1 MIHHSPAN
9 RYIDRE
15 KSWLAFNARVLQ
27 EAADETV
34 PLLDR
39 LRFLGI
45 FSNNFDEFFRVRYA
59 AIRRLSL
66 EGITSEELPS
76 SYSASELLGEI
87 TEIVIEQQSESL
99 RILSNI
105 EKELE
110 KENIFML
117 NETQMNREQELFVK
131 DFFIQK
137 VGPELVTIILN
148 DLEEF
153 PILKDTAGYLA
164 VKMVMKTK
172 LPDADGFINPQKIR
186 YALLEMPRTIGRFII
201 LPSSSEKQ
209 YIIMLDDVI
218 RFNLDS
224 VFNIFKY
231 ESISA
236 HMIKITRDAQL
247 ELDSD
252 QSKSLME
259 KISVGVKD
267 RRIGEPVRFVYD
279 VAIGADTLEYFITHL
294 KIDTTDSI
302 IPGGRYHNRRD
313 YMDFPTLGRNDLV
326 YQRNAPLPVNGLSLE
341 GSILQKIKK
350 KDYMVYAPYQSYSY
364 VIKFLREAALDPKV
378 VAIKVT
384 LYRLARNSQIISSL
398 INAAKNGKKV
408 TVQIELQARF
418 DEASNITY
426 AEQMQTEGINLI
438 FGVKGLKVH
447 SKICLVERMEGGKL
461 KRYGFVSTGNL
472 NESTAKVYTDI
483 TVFTAHP
490 QIMKEVGRIF
500 DFFDVNYRVHRYKH
514 LIVSPHYT
522 RNKFNKLIDRE
533 ILNAIAGKEAYIKLK
548 MNSLTDYRMI
558 DKLYEAS
565 REGVKVQLVIRG
577 MCCLIPGVPGMSEN
591 IEAISIVDN
600 YLEHPRIYIFSNN
613 GDPDIYISSADFM
626 TRNLDS
632 RVEVS
637 CPIYD
642 EEIKK
647 ELLDTFE
654 IGWKGNVKARLHSEN
669 LENKYRKRSNA
680 KPFRAQLETY
690 KYFRDKLEVI
700 YETVEPEKSS
710 SETQHTEDT
719 TAAEDTESTI
729 LYDTSSE
736 SDL

>member
-1 MIHHSPAN
+1 MIHHLQVN

-27 EAADETV
+27 EAADVTV

-66 EGITSEELPS
+66 EGTTSEELPANN
-76 SYSASELLGEI
+76 SAHKLLSEI

-99 RILSNI
+99 RILSVI
-105 EKELE
+105 EREME
-110 KENIFML
+110 RENIFML
-117 NETQMNREQELFVK
+117 NETQLNQEQEHFIK

-137 VGPELVTIILN
+137 VSPELVTIILN

-153 PILKDTAGYLA
+153 PLLKDTAGYLG
-164 VKMVMKTK
+164 VKLIVREKHRG
-172 LPDADGFINPQKIR
+172 PDGIEVKQEVR
-186 YALLEMPRTIGRFII
+186 YGVIEMPRTVSRFVI
-201 LPSSSEKQ
+201 LPSHSEKQ
-209 YIIMLDDVI
+209 CIIMLDDVI
-218 RFNLDS
+218 RFNLHNI
-224 VFNIFKY
+224 FNIFKY

-247 ELDSD
+247 DLDSD

-259 KISVGVKD
+259 KIWTGVKD

-279 VAIGADTLEYFITHL
+279 QAMDADTLEYFLTNMH
-294 KIDTTDSI
+294 IDSSDSI

-313 YMDFPTLGRNDLV
+313 YMGFPNLGRQDLL
-326 YQRNAPLPVNGLSLE
+326 YQHNVPLPVTGLSLE

-350 KDYMVYAPYQSYSY
+350 KDYLLHAPYQSFAY

-378 VAIKVT
+378 MTIKIT
-384 LYRLARNSQIISSL
+384 LYRLAKNSQIISSL

-447 SKICLVERMEGGKL
+447 SKICSIERLENGRI
-461 KRYGFVSTGNL
+461 KRYGFISTGNF
-472 NESTAKVYTDI
+472 NESTAKIYTDV
-483 TVFTAHP
+483 TLFTAH
-490 QIMKEVGRIF
+490 QEILKEANKIF

-522 RNKFNKLIDRE
+522 RSRFYKLIDRE
-533 ILNAIAGKEAYIKLK
+533 ILHAIAGKEAYIKLR
-548 MNSLTDYRMI
+548 MNSLTDFRMI

-565 REGVKVQLVIRG
+565 REGVKIQLVIRG

-600 YLEHPRIYIFSNN
+600 YLEHSRIYIFANG
-613 GDPDIYISSADFM
+613 GDPDVYISSADFM

-642 EEIKK
+642 ADVKQ
-647 ELLDTFE
+647 ELLDIFE
-654 IGWKGNVKARLHSEN
+654 LGWRGNVKARYQSEN
-669 LENKYRKRSNA
+669 LENKYRKQPKA
-680 KPFRAQLETY
+680 KPFRAQVETY
-690 KYFRDKLEVI
+690 NYYRNKLEVI
-700 YETVEPEKSS
+700 YE
-710 SETQHTEDT
+710 Q
-719 TAAEDTESTI
+719 
-729 LYDTSSE
+729 L
-736 SDL
+736 